1 MCKVNCLFIDYFLM
15 MQPELLHLSMMILV
29 KHVTM
34 FQKYFLDKY
43 T

>member
-1 MCKVNCLFIDYFLM
+1 M

-43 T
+43 IRRDNTRV